1 MIHSAKTR
9 SVKRSISSFKKT
21 RRRSRAPTVPASCS
35 RSSVGPA
42 TREERTALY
51 RAIDRRARQ
60 IDYRW
65 AWRGPVIPEL
75 KPPFKGMFVDQSG
88 RIWVRLHQ
96 PAEPIESA
104 AEESAAEESAAE
116 GVENTWREPIVF
128 DVFEPGGRYLGQV
141 HAPSGF
147 RSLPQPVIQ
156 GDMVWAVVAE
166 PGESP
171 NVVRFL
177 IDH

>member
-1 MIHSAKTR
+1 MRPAVSPYRR
-9 SVKRSISSFKKT
+9 SVGYS
-21 RRRSRAPTVPASCS
+21 AP
-35 RSSVGPA
+35 
-42 TREERTALY
+42 
-51 RAIDRRARQ
+51 DRRARQ

-65 AWRGPVIPEL
+65 TWGGPVIPEV
-75 KPPFKGMFVDQSG
+75 KPPFKGLFVDQDG

-96 PAEPIESA
+96 PAELVTPEALGASEAES
-104 AEESAAEESAAE
+104 
-116 GVENTWREPIVF
+116 TWREPIVF

-147 RSLPQPVIQ
+147 RTLPQPVIR

-166 PGESP
+166 PGELP
-171 NVVRFL
+171 NVVRFR